1 MIEPLRIDR
10 IDRRDLRNHP
20 DLLPQF
26 QELLSLASDTPDL
39 LRNQRFYIPFGTI
52 LLGAFHDEQP
62 DTVNDARPD
71 DITPI
76 RGRLV
81 GAAFL
86 DVFYKPQISF
96 LSALAVQPDLQR
108 QKSGIAQRLLEKTF
122 AISTEK
128 EMLAIRLH
136 TAKHSAKW
144 LRGYFAR
151 YGFHKIT
158 LSSRVL
164 EKILP
169 AIEPAES

>member
-1 MIEPLRIDR
+1 MIEPLRIDVVT
-10 IDRRDLRNHP
+10 RRDLRNNP
-20 DLLPQF
+20 NLLPEF
-26 QELLSLASDTPDL
+26 QEVLSQAADQPEV
-39 LRNQRFYIPFGTI
+39 LRDKRFFIPSGTI
-52 LLGAFHDEQP
+52 LLAAFHAEQA

-86 DVFYKPQISF
+86 DVFYEPQISC
-96 LSALAVQPDLQR
+96 LSALAVRSDLQR
-108 QKSGIAQRLLEKTF
+108 QRSGIAPRLLEKTF

-144 LRGYFAR
+144 LRVYFAR